1 MSEPKYFDVDL
12 NILNDN
18 QKEVVKILLEIAP
31 WVHRIWLKQVDEE
44 KKLSL
49 FYPNGVT
56 AQEIEQASISDPDIL
71 SHYTVVKKEP
81 GGLVSVSYRD
91 EYKEEI
97 EEIIALLLKASES
110 SKDKVFSKHLKDL
123 AKDFDEGD
131 FDSVIV
137 DYVKTE
143 DGPISLL
150 LGPISSYQDT
160 MFGVKRSFQ
169 YNLRVIRP
177 DLTKEVQNMAD
188 IAKSG
193 IILKPLSIETSNI
206 SKEKI
211 KVSVVDVITFA
222 GRQAGSTP
230 SSTNLPDDAD
240 MVKEYGT
247 KIVFYQNSMINKTDT
262 ILKPV
267 KRYLPQKLV
276 DIPEDR
282 MNTAYLRMVSLH
294 EISEALLKFKKI
306 NERMLG
312 YNDSMRELNA
322 FLMGIKSA
330 RYYVINGLFTVQDFN
345 DIKIAF
351 ILYGI
356 DAINRRHDNMS
367 IMEYAKGFAIIFNYG
382 YEKGI
387 FTVKENVLHVKMDN
401 MIKLDKLINLVL
413 TIFAEG
419 SYQDVDALFKR
430 YGSFDL
436 ISKLFKK

>member
-12 NILNDN
+12 NILNNN

-81 GGLVSVSYRD
+81 GGLVSVSYRE

-97 EEIIALLLKASES
+97 EEIIALLLKASELS
-110 SKDKVFSKHLKDL
+110 EDNVFSKHLKDL

>member
-12 NILNDN
+12 SILNEN

-31 WVHRIWLKQVDEE
+31 WVHRIWLKQVDED
-44 KKLSL
+44 KSTAL
-49 FYPNGVT
+49 FYPHNVS
-56 AQEIEQASISDPDIL
+56 AQELNNASLIDPDIL
-71 SHYTVVKKEP
+71 SHYTVVKKDEKDFIT
-81 GGLVSVSYRD
+81 VSYRD
-91 EYKEEI
+91 EYREEI
-97 EEIIALLLKASES
+97 DEIIALLLKASDLSE
-110 SKDKVFSKHLKDL
+110 DKIFAKHLKDL
-123 AKDFDEGD
+123 SKDFDEGD

-137 DYVKTE
+137 DYVKSE

-160 MFGVKRSFQ
+160 IFGVKRSFQ
-169 YNLRVIRP
+169 FNLRIIKP
-177 DLTKEVQNMAD
+177 ELTKEVKNMAD

-193 IILKPLSIETSNI
+193 IILKPLSIETSHI
-206 SKEKI
+206 SNEKI
-211 KVSVVDVITFA
+211 KVSVVDVLTFA

-240 MVKEYGT
+240 MVKEFGT
-247 KIVFYQNSMINKTDT
+247 KIVFYQNSMIDKTDN

-267 KRYLPQKLV
+267 SKYLPQKLV
-276 DIPEDR
+276 DIPDER
-282 MNTAYLRMVSLH
+282 MNIAYLRMVSLH

-312 YNDSMRELNA
+312 YNDSIRELNA

-330 RYYVINGLFTVQDFN
+330 RYYVMNGLFTEQDFT

-367 IMEYAKGFAIIFNYG
+367 IMEYAKGFAVIFNYG

-387 FTVKENVLHVKMDN
+387 FTVKENILHIKMEN

-419 SYQDVDALFKR
+419 SYQDVDSLFKR
-430 YGSFDL
+430 YGSFDM

>member
-12 NILNDN
+12 NILNNN

-44 KKLSL
+44 KKLSP

-81 GGLVSVSYRD
+81 GGLVSVSYRE

-97 EEIIALLLKASES
+97 EEIIALLLKASELS
-110 SKDKVFSKHLKDL
+110 EDNVFSKHLKDL